1 MFIEGGSV
9 RFDLTF
15 FGFHDS
21 NFPLTEQNIDDIL
34 ARIKQQ
40 LTKPYDFG
48 TSQEFQNMYRLYR
61 ITGHIDY
68 FEGKKKVQNEG

>member
-34 ARIKQQ
+34 ARIKAQ
-40 LTKPYDFG
+40 LMKPYDFG
-48 TSQEFQNMYRLYR
+48 TNSEYQNMYRLYR
-61 ITGHIDY
+61 ISGNMDFY
-68 FEGKKKVQNEG
+68 ERKVKVQK